1 MNIFAGNLSRDVG
14 EDDLRQAF
22 QPYGNVD
29 TVSIIKD
36 RATGQSKGF
45 GFVEM
50 PIQAEAEA
58 AIAGLNGKELKG
70 RAMTVSK
77 ARPREERRPG
87 GGGGSFRGNQGDR
100 HGY

>member
-14 EDDLRQAF
+14 EEELRQAF
-22 QPYGNVD
+22 QAYGNVD

-36 RATGQSKGF
+36 RLTGQSKGF
-45 GFVEM
+45 AFIEM
-50 PIQAEAEA
+50 PIQSEAEA

-70 RAMTVSK
+70 RTITVSK
-77 ARPREERRPG
+77 ARPREDRRGG
-87 GGGGSFRGNQGDR
+87 GGGGSFRGRPGDQ